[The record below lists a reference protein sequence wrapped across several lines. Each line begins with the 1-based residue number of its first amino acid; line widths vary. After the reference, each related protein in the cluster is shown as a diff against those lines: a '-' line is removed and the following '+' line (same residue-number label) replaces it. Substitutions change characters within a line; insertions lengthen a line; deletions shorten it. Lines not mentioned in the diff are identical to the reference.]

1 MTSEVLLLW
10 QMRELGLSQSRSGLY
25 LIQSEQEKIE
35 GLTCFINMNY
45 IIVYFKKYII
55 NINVVNVIAQ
65 IRLGCFSKIIIIS
78 VIIDPKNFLGC

>member
-35 GLTCFINMNY
+35 GLTCLINMNY